1 MANEPAHIYSNQ
13 PLQGVGLT
21 KACKTALAAAGVAMV
36 DMDYRI
42 SDLSGEHYGF
52 KDATF
57 LQARLDRAPAGRTV
71 DESWYMDLWHPSEY
85 VGEIGAAFGPLAL
98 ALALE
103 ANRKGYAPSP
113 MTLCHFSNDDGRRG
127 AVVVNYQAGKSR
139 GY

>member
-1 MANEPAHIYSNQ
+1 M
-13 PLQGVGLT
+13 T
-21 KACKTALAAAGVAMV
+21 

-42 SDLSGEHYGF
+42 SDLNGEHYGF
-52 KDATF
+52 KDATY
-57 LQARLDRAPAGRTV
+57 LQARLDRPPAGQKV
-71 DESWYMDLWHPSEY
+71 DPSWFMDLWHPIEY

-127 AVVVNYQAGKSR
+127 AVVANYQPGKVR
-139 GY
+139 H